1 MTFVEEKYEAGE
13 IIYPVDFEEVL
24 EELHV
29 EDIDLDEYFDATVQ
43 VLDLETGFE
52 HTILL
57 SAWFEMDESGF
68 KHNFILID

>member
-29 EDIDLDEYFDATVQ
+29 EDIDLDEYFEATIDL
-43 VLDLETGFE
+43 LDLETGFQV
-52 HTILL
+52 TVLL
-57 SAWFEMDESGF
+57 SWWLDHNLD
-68 KHNFILID
+68 HNFIIIND

>member
-1 MTFVEEKYEAGE
+1 MTFKEEKYESLE
-13 IIYPVDFEEVL
+13 INYPLDYEEVL

-29 EDIDLDEYFDATVQ
+29 EDIDLDEYFGATVDII
-43 VLDLETGFE
+43 DLETGLQL
-52 HTILL
+52 TILL